1 MAYIQVIGGLVL
13 LVFAADFMVRGSV
26 SLAQRMGIHTLII
39 GLTVVAFGTSAPELV
54 VGVDA
59 VITGVPTLALGNVV
73 GSNIANIW
81 LVVGF
86 PAVVAPFLCNTPRF
100 THNMM
105 IMLFSTAV
113 FTGFAFFGA
122 FTYWMGLILLT
133 MLAGFIYFT
142 SRRASDEDTL
152 KQVLCDIEGMPEEPD
167 SYTVSWALIA
177 GGLVGLV
184 TGAHILVQ
192 GSVVIARDMGVS
204 EAVIGLTLVA
214 LGTSIPELVTA
225 VVAAAR
231 NHCDVAVGN
240 VIGSNIFNLLGI
252 IGVSTQFGDIP
263 VPEAFLK
270 FDLWIMVLAS
280 LTLLPYAM
288 FGRRIGRWSGIM
300 FCSAYVIFIL
310 TVASGDTGMDG
321 LHHLRGSLG

>member
-13 LVFAADFMVRGSV
+13 LVFAADFMVRGSI
-26 SLAQRMGIHTLII
+26 SLAQRMGVSTLII

-59 VITGVPTLALGNVV
+59 VLTGVPTLALGNVV

-86 PAVVAPFLCNTPRF
+86 PAVVVPFMCNAKRF

-113 FTGFAFFGA
+113 FIGFAFTGV
-122 FTYWMGLILLT
+122 FTYWTGLVLLA

-142 SRRASDEDTL
+142 SRQREDRETL
-152 KQVLCDIEGMPEEPD
+152 ERVLCDMEGLPEKPD
-167 SYTVSWALIA
+167 SYRVSWALII
-177 GGLVGLV
+177 GGLIGLV
-184 TGAHILVQ
+184 VGAHILVQ
-192 GSVVIARDMGVS
+192 GSVVIAREMGVS

-231 NHCDVAVGN
+231 NHCDVAIGN

-252 IGVSTQFGDIP
+252 IGVSSQLGDIP
-263 VPEAFLK
+263 VPEGFLK
-270 FDLWIMVLAS
+270 FDLWVMALAS
-280 LTLLPYAM
+280 LTLLPYAV
-288 FGRRIGRWSGIM
+288 FGRRIGRLSGLM
-300 FCSAYVIFIL
+300 FCGAYLAYITV
-310 TVASGDTGMDG
+310 VASGASGMDG
-321 LHHLRGSLG
+321 INNFIGKI

>member
-1 MAYIQVIGGLVL
+1 M
-13 LVFAADFMVRGSV
+13 LVFAADFLVRGSV
-26 SLAQRMGIHTLII
+26 SLAQRMGVHTLII

-54 VGVDA
+54 VGIDA
-59 VITGVPTLALGNVV
+59 VLTGVPTLALGNVV

-86 PAVVAPFLCNTPRF
+86 PAIVAPFLCSAPRF

-105 IMLFSTAV
+105 VMLASSVVFIAFA
-113 FTGFAFFGA
+113 FTGV

-133 MLAGFIYFT
+133 MLIGFIYYI
-142 SRRASDEDTL
+142 SRQQNDPDAL
-152 KQVLCDIEGMPEEPD
+152 KKVLCDIEGVPEKPD
-167 SYTVSWALIA
+167 SYTISWALIL

-192 GSVVIARDMGVS
+192 GSVVIAREMGVS

-225 VVAAAR
+225 VVAAVR

-252 IGVSTQFGDIP
+252 IGVSTQLGDIP

-270 FDLWIMVLAS
+270 FDLWVMLLAS
-280 LTLLPYAM
+280 LTLLPYAV
-288 FGRRIGRWSGIM
+288 FGRRVGRRSGFL
-300 FCSAYVIFIL
+300 FCGAYVTYIFM
-310 TVASGDTGMDG
+310 VASSSSRTEN
-321 LHHLRGSLG
+321 LHHLADML

>member
-13 LVFAADFMVRGSV
+13 LVFAADFMVRGSI
-26 SLAQRMGIHTLII
+26 SLAQRMGVHTLII

-59 VITGVPTLALGNVV
+59 VLTGVPTLALGNVV

-86 PAVVAPFLCNTPRF
+86 PAVVVPFMCNAPRF

-113 FTGFAFFGA
+113 FIAFAF
-122 FTYWMGLILLT
+122 MGVFNHWIGLVLLA
-133 MLAGFIYFT
+133 MLVGFIYFT
-142 SRRASDEDTL
+142 SRHREEQDVL
-152 KQVLCDIEGMPEEPD
+152 KQVLCDMEGVPDEPD
-167 SYTVSWALIA
+167 SYSVSWALII

-184 TGAHILVQ
+184 AGAHILVQ
-192 GSVVIARDMGVS
+192 GSVVIAREMGVS

-231 NHCDVAVGN
+231 NHCDVAIGN

-252 IGVSTQFGDIP
+252 IGISSQLGDIP
-263 VPEAFLK
+263 VPDVFLK
-270 FDLWIMVLAS
+270 FDLWVMALAS
-280 LTLLPYAM
+280 LTLLPFAM
-288 FGRRIGRWSGIM
+288 FGLRIGRWTGLA
-300 FCSAYVIFIL
+300 FCGAYLAYITI
-310 TVASGDTGMDG
+310 VASGASGMAVT
-321 LHHLRGSLG
+321 HHFGGTM

>member
-13 LVFAADFMVRGSV
+13 LVFAADFLVRGSV
-26 SLAQRMGIHTLII
+26 SLAQRMGIHTLVI
-39 GLTVVAFGTSAPELV
+39 GLTVVAFGTSTPELV

-59 VITGVPTLALGNVV
+59 VLTGVPTLALGNVV

-86 PAVVAPFLCNTPRF
+86 PAVVAPFMCNTPRF

-113 FTGFAFFGA
+113 FIGFAFMGA

-142 SRRASDEDTL
+142 SSRRNDPDVM
-152 KQVLCDIEGMPEEPD
+152 KQALCDIEGIPEEPD
-167 SYTVSWALIA
+167 SYTVSWALII
-177 GGLVGLV
+177 GGLVGLI

-192 GSVVIARDMGVS
+192 GSVVIAREMGVS

-231 NHCDVAVGN
+231 NHCEMAIGN

-252 IGVSTQFGDIP
+252 IGVSSIVGDIP
-263 VPEAFLK
+263 VPEAFLRI
-270 FDLWIMVLAS
+270 DLWIMVLAS
-280 LTLLPYAM
+280 LTLLPYAV
-288 FGRRIGRWSGIM
+288 FGWRLGRRSGIA
-300 FCSAYVIFIL
+300 FCCAYVTFIFI
-310 TVASGDTGMDG
+310 VASGGSGMENMHN
-321 LHHLRGSLG
+321 LHGSLG